1 MIALGLQETTSVVIG
16 NSVGNNDTKLAKKY
30 FKVTIKIVSCLF
42 AVIALVVYLARRP
55 ITALFTKEPEL
66 QKLSI
71 DLMYILA
78 IKSFFDHMACY
89 LQGVIRGLALQNKAM
104 ILSLFVAYIFQ
115 TPAAYIFAFTFD
127 MKSAGLWWADAISM
141 FLMTLSFSSL
151 IYCADWQKLTDAA
164 VERIQGR
171 NKEVADTEES

>member
-42 AVIALVVYLARRP
+42 AVIALVVYLARAP
-55 ITALFTKEPEL
+55 ITAMFTKEPEL
-66 QKLSI
+66 TKLSI

-89 LQGVIRGLALQNKAM
+89 LQGVIRGL
-104 ILSLFVAYIFQ
+104 
-115 TPAAYIFAFTFD
+115 
-127 MKSAGLWWADAISM
+127 GL
-141 FLMTLSFSSL
+141 
-151 IYCADWQKLTDAA
+151 
-164 VERIQGR
+164 
-171 NKEVADTEES
+171 